1 VRWDFEFLTGQVLAS
16 GVSVGDPGHCIGV
29 MGVSLSGCTKNA
41 ILCRPLERIC
51 GCSGTTTR

>member
-1 VRWDFEFLTGQVLAS
+1 MQVLAS
-16 GVSVGDPGHCIGV
+16 GVSVGVPGHCTGV

-41 ILCRPLERIC
+41 ILCRPLERTC